1 MCTALS
7 TTIYLGVRKMQ
18 EEGVKPRFEV
28 MIGYQ
33 HQKLTDLIE
42 ETLIQIK
49 QLIQSQIL
57 DIRKLC
63 WLAKDIILMAKTVPS
78 AVHNDEFYDMSFALD
93 PIYKKLSLYLDLN
106 EKSANVDMNI
116 DDEVIILKHL
126 TSHI

>member
-1 MCTALS
+1 
-7 TTIYLGVRKMQ
+7 MQ
-18 EEGVKPRFEV
+18 ETVLKPRFEV

-49 QLIQSQIL
+49 QIIQSKIL

-93 PIYKKLSLYLDLN
+93 PIYKKLSIYIDLN
-106 EKSANVDMNI
+106 EENANSDMNI
-116 DDEVIILKHL
+116 DDEVIVLKHL